1 MKKNGFS
8 RASGVLMHVSSL
20 WGGYSEGALGEAARE
35 WIDFLAECGF
45 RVWQVLPFCL
55 PDDCNSPYKSTGA
68 FSLNPNFIDL
78 PTLKE
83 QGLLTEAELTDA
95 REETPYACEF
105 DRLRRERFAL
115 LRRAAARMT
124 DRRPMEKFLASH
136 PQTDAFCRFM
146 ALKEANGNREW
157 VDWETDAI
165 NPDTLLT
172 WQFAQYECYRQ
183 WQAVH
188 AYAREKRIS
197 IIGDVPIYV
206 AYDSADVWA
215 NRTLFQLD
223 ERLRPTAV
231 AGVPPDYF
239 SADGQRWGNPLYD
252 WDAMKRDGYA
262 WWCERMKFL
271 LELFDG
277 VRIDHFRGFES
288 YYAIPADETT
298 AKNGKWI
305 AGPGMDLIRAIR
317 PICQGKLVIAEDLG
331 IITDEVRELVKKSG
345 FPGMRVLQFGFLG
358 DANSP
363 HLPHNYPENCVA
375 YTGTHD
381 NNTLLGFVWELDPNT
396 RARLLDYCGF
406 RGTNWDQSY
415 PDILRTM
422 FRSHAG
428 LLILPVQDL
437 LLYGND
443 TRLNVPGRSEGNW
456 AYRLKREQLNAVDL
470 SLYRKWNHLYGR
482 DG

>member
-1 MKKNGFS
+1 MKKKLS

-20 WGGYSEGALGEAARE
+20 WGGYSEGSLGKAARE
-35 WIDFLAECGF
+35 WVDFLAEGGF

-78 PTLKE
+78 PTLAE
-83 QGLLTEAELTDA
+83 QGLLTKAELEAA
-95 REETPYACEF
+95 RERTPYACEF

-115 LRRAAARMT
+115 LRRAATRLT
-124 DRRPMEKFLASH
+124 DRRPMEKFLAEH
-136 PQTDAFCRFM
+136 PQTDVFCRFM
-146 ALKEANGNREW
+146 AQKEANDNREW
-157 VDWETDAI
+157 AKWTTDTYD
-165 NPDTLLT
+165 PDTLLT
-172 WQFAQYECYRQ
+172 WQFTQYECYRQ

-188 AYAREKRIS
+188 AYAREKGVS
-197 IIGDVPIYV
+197 VVGDLPIYV

-215 NRTLFQLD
+215 NRKLFQLD
-223 ERLRPTAV
+223 ERQRPTAV

-239 SADGQRWGNPLYD
+239 SADGQLWGNPLYD
-252 WDAMKRDGYA
+252 WNAMKRDGYA
-262 WWCERMKFL
+262 WWRERMQFM

-277 VRIDHFRGFES
+277 VRIDHFRAFEA
-288 YYAIPADETT
+288 YYGIPANETT
-298 AKNGKWI
+298 AKHGKWVK
-305 AGPGMDLIRAIR
+305 GPGMDLIRAIR
-317 PICQGKLVIAEDLG
+317 PICRGKRVIAEDLG
-331 IITDEVRELVKKSG
+331 VITDEVRALVEESG

-381 NNTLLGFVWELDPNT
+381 NNTLLGFVWDLDPNS

-406 RGTNWDQSY
+406 RGTDWDRSY

-422 FRSHAG
+422 FASHAG

-443 TRLNVPGRSEGNW
+443 TRLNIPGRSEGNW
-456 AYRLKREQLNAVDL
+456 AYRLKREQLNEVDL
-470 SLYRKWNHLYGR
+470 PRFQKWNRLYGR
-482 DG
+482 NG